1 MAAALLA
8 DEDPAGADVSVLV
21 QAHLIVPEV
30 CLLLQGETD
39 QLEVSRAEDLEVVG
53 AQIPSLLLEN
63 RVGATVAPEIEK
75 VQVLTDPVEEISE
88 PLAIRSLH

>member
-21 QAHLIVPEV
+21 RSHVIVPEV
-30 CLLLQGETD
+30 CLLLQRETD
-39 QLEVSRAEDLEVVG
+39 QLEVPREEDLEVVG
-53 AQIPSLLLEN
+53 AQIPSLVLEN
-63 RVGATVAPEIEK
+63 RGGATVTPEIEK